1 MKSKRPIKSKGD
13 SKFLYTGK
21 PSELNRSTSSVYAG
35 AIVIIGVMLILAAIY
50 REYFR

>member
-13 SKFLYTGK
+13 SKFIYTGK

-35 AIVIIGVMLILAAIY
+35 LVLVIGALLVLAAIY

>member
-13 SKFLYTGK
+13 SKFIYTGR
-21 PSELNRSTSSVYAG
+21 PSEPSHSTVSVYAG
-35 AIVIIGVMLILAAIY
+35 LVLVIGALLVLAAIY

>member
-13 SKFLYTGK
+13 SKFIYTGK
-21 PSELNRSTSSVYAG
+21 PSELNHSAKPVYAG
-35 AIVIIGVMLILAAIY
+35 LVLIIGALLVLAAIY

>member
-13 SKFLYTGK
+13 SKFIYTGK
-21 PSELNRSTSSVYAG
+21 PSELNHITKPVYAG
-35 AIVIIGVMLILAAIY
+35 LVLVIGALLVLAAIY